1 MQALNWDDLRYF
13 LALAREQRVSAAGR
27 SLGVKHT
34 TVARRVEALESH
46 LGARLFDQTSK
57 GYALTQAGENLM
69 DHALA
74 MEERAQAVDREI
86 IGLDAQLEGP
96 LRLTGPHGALPVLVV
111 PYLHRLLDAYPKIEV
126 DLIGT
131 TGLLDLGA
139 RQADI
144 AMRMTAAPPDYLV
157 GRKVLPLRH
166 GVYASTTYLRKK
178 HERPSVIAF
187 SGDDPK
193 PPWVCQH
200 FPDAHIG
207 LRADDAGVVLSAVKA
222 HRGLARVP
230 CFIADN
236 DPDLRRIDVEL
247 PPSTWGIWV
256 LSHVDLR
263 DTARVRV
270 CREFLID
277 ILEEQR
283 ALVTGT
289 ASRYGELK
297 LA

>member
-34 TVARRVEALESH
+34 TVARRVEALEAH
-46 LGARLFDQTSK
+46 LGARLFDQTTR

-74 MEERAQAVDREI
+74 IEERALAVDREI
-86 IGLDAQLEGP
+86 VGMDTQLEGP
-96 LRLTGPHGALPVLVV
+96 LRLTAPHGALPILVV
-111 PYLHRLLDAYPKIEV
+111 PHLHRLLDAYPKIEL

-131 TGLLDLGA
+131 TGLLDLAA

-144 AMRMTAAPPDYLV
+144 ALRMTASPPDYLV
-157 GRKVLPLRH
+157 GRKVLPMRH
-166 GVYASTTYLRKK
+166 GIYASTGYLRKTR
-178 HERPSVIAF
+178 ERQSVILF
-187 SGDDPK
+187 SGDDPQ
-193 PPWVCQH
+193 PPWMAQH
-200 FPDAHIG
+200 YPDAYVA
-207 LRADDAGVVLSAVKA
+207 LRADDAGVVLSAVRA
-222 HRGLARVP
+222 HRGMARLP
-230 CFIADN
+230 CFVADN
-236 DPDLRRIDVEL
+236 QPDLRRIDVEL
-247 PPSTWGIWV
+247 TPSPWGIWV

-277 ILEEQR
+277 ILLEQR
-283 ALVTGT
+283 ALVEGS

-297 LA
+297 VA